1 MLTEGGKWTQVE
13 YKTEK
18 VIIFVETEINPT
30 ETEGKVKSAVINVFG
45 NLNVNVQTASLGR
58 LLLVAEATGRDAL
71 ESFRAV
77 LRRDRVRAAARKI
90 LHKNVENRKIIFY
103 LNKQVASVGHVSF
116 SQETGE
122 SPLGP
127 IKVTI
132 ESENP
137 RELID
142 WLAPRVV

>member
-1 MLTEGGKWTQVE
+1 MEKMTVLVE
-13 YKTEK
+13 A
-18 VIIFVETEINPT
+18 EINPT
-30 ETEGKVKSAVINVFG
+30 ETEEKVKTAVANMFG
-45 NLNVNVQTASLGR
+45 NLSIQVKPSKVGSVLT
-58 LLLVAEATGRDAL
+58 AEAKNREAL
-71 ESFRAV
+71 ENFRNT

-90 LHKNVENRKIIFY
+90 LYKGLREKTIHFC
-103 LNKQVASVGHVSF
+103 LNKQVAFVGHVSF

-122 SPLGP
+122 CPLGP

-142 WLAPRVV
+142 WIAPRIA

>member
-1 MLTEGGKWTQVE
+1 M
-13 YKTEK
+13 EK
-18 VIIFVETEINPT
+18 MTIFVEAEINPT
-30 ETEGKVKSAVINVFG
+30 ETEEKVKTAVANMFG
-45 NLNVNVQTASLGR
+45 NLSIQVKTSKVGSVLT
-58 LLLVAEATGRDAL
+58 AEAKNREAL
-71 ESFRAV
+71 ENLRNT

-90 LHKNVENRKIIFY
+90 LYAGVRGNAVNFC
-103 LNKQVASVGHVSF
+103 LNKQVAFVGHVSF

-122 SPLGP
+122 CPLGP

-142 WLAPRVV
+142 WLAPKIT

>member
-1 MLTEGGKWTQVE
+1 MEQIAVLVE
-13 YKTEK
+13 A
-18 VIIFVETEINPT
+18 EIHPT
-30 ETEGKVKSAVINVFG
+30 ETEEKVKAAVANMFGDMSVKVGPSHVGSA
-45 NLNVNVQTASLGR
+45 LTADAKGR
-58 LLLVAEATGRDAL
+58 GAL
-71 ESFRAV
+71 ENFRNT

-90 LHKNVENRKIIFY
+90 LYTSLRGKTISFC
-103 LNKQVASVGHVSF
+103 LNKQVAYVSHVSF

-122 SPLGP
+122 CPLGP

-142 WLAPRVV
+142 WIAPRI

>member
-1 MLTEGGKWTQVE
+1 MEKMTVLVE
-13 YKTEK
+13 A
-18 VIIFVETEINPT
+18 EINPT
-30 ETEGKVKSAVINVFG
+30 ETEEKVKTAVANMFG
-45 NLNVNVQTASLGR
+45 NLSIQVKPSKVGSVLT
-58 LLLVAEATGRDAL
+58 AEAKNREAL
-71 ESFRAV
+71 ENLRNT

-90 LHKNVENRKIIFY
+90 LYTGLREKTISFC
-103 LNKQVASVGHVSF
+103 LNKQVAFVGHASF

-122 SPLGP
+122 CPLGP

-142 WLAPRVV
+142 WLAPKIT